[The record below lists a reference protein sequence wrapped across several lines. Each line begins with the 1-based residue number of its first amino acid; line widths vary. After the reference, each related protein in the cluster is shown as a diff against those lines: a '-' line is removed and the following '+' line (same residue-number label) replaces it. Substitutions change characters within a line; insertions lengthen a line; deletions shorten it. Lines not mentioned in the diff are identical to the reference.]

1 MTDANP
7 LPPALSLRDY
17 MPYRLAVTSNQVSRL
32 VARAYQDRFGLSI
45 WEWRVIALL
54 GEAEPMT
61 AQALSDIAAMDK
73 VSVSRA
79 VKALV
84 ERGLVHRAE
93 READRRSRDLR
104 LTGAGRQTYREITPV
119 ALGAEADLLTGL
131 DDSEIAVLA
140 GVLDKVR
147 HRAAEL
153 LAGPAPDPSAPDPS
167 ATG

>member
-1 MTDANP
+1 MGMTDPNAT
-7 LPPALSLRDY
+7 PPALSLRDF
-17 MPYRLAVTSNQVSRL
+17 MPYSLAVTSNQVSRL
-32 VARAYQDRFGLSI
+32 VARAYQDRFGLTI

-61 AQALSDIAAMDK
+61 AQSLSDIAAMDK

-84 ERGLVHRAE
+84 DRGLVDRAE
-93 READRRSRDLR
+93 RKADRRSRDLR
-104 LTGAGRQTYREITPV
+104 LTAAGHQIYREITPV

-131 DDSEIAVLA
+131 DEAEIAVLA
-140 GVLDKVR
+140 VVLDKLR

-153 LAGPAPDPSAPDPS
+153 LSAPTPD
-167 ATG
+167 